1 MKKLLAIWRIIK
13 ADKWAVFT
21 FEETAPDPT
30 WLKVPNFFWNIS
42 NKDEDFFWFIKQRL
56 KNIEE
61 NKKTYSLDDLI
72 RKK

>member
-30 WLKVPNFFWNIS
+30 WLKVPNFFW
-42 NKDEDFFWFIKQRL
+42 FIKQRL